1 MKLSVITGNAGKF
14 REISTYL
21 NQYAITTYQVAHD
34 LEEIQSLDLKA
45 VIEHKAQQVVAM
57 GYTHSL
63 VEDTALYFDGLKRLP
78 GTFIKWFLAELGCDG
93 LYTLA
98 EKVGNR
104 NAQAQTIIAYI
115 DGQKR
120 IHYFLG
126 ATKGQI
132 VSPQG
137 GNFGWSDIFKPDGAD
152 KRYGQMTFQQKE
164 PYGQRFRALKELV
177 TFLKEGK

>member
-1 MKLSVITGNAGKF
+1 MNTQELYFVTGNCGKF
-14 REISTYL
+14 GEVQRFFTRYVPTFSL
-21 NQYAITTYQVAHD
+21 HHAD
-34 LEEIQSLDLKA
+34 LDVPEIQSLDLKA

-164 PYGQRFRALKELV
+164 P
-177 TFLKEGK
+177 